1 MKTTIVIATHNNNK
15 AKEIQK
21 LMAYLPVRFI
31 TLNDLGIEIEVEE
44 NGKTIEEN
52 AIIKSQQYSKITGLN
67 CLSDDSGLI
76 VDSLDGR
83 PGIHTARYGGT
94 HTNYNQKRML
104 LLQEMYSIPWIKRH
118 AQFKC
123 TLALTVVQP
132 NKIITTEGVCKGII
146 TESDRGSNGF
156 GYDPIFYL
164 MEKSCTMAELDE
176 DSKNTVSHRAIASEN
191 MKNQISSIFL

>member
-21 LMAYLPVRFI
+21 LMAYLPVEFI

-44 NGKTIEEN
+44 NGKTIKEN

-76 VDSLDGR
+76 VNSLDGR
-83 PGIHTARYGGT
+83 PGIHTARYGGI
-94 HTNYNQKRML
+94 HTNYDQKRML

-132 NKIITTEGVCKGII
+132 NKTITTEGVCKGMI

-176 DSKNTVSHRAIASEN
+176 NSKNTVSHRAIASEN
-191 MKNQISSIFL
+191 MKNQISSIF